1 MKVIFKYT
9 GAALIDLLL
18 IMLLLG
24 ACSKFQKLQ
33 KTGDVPKKLEAAFAY
48 YDKKDYYRSSILL
61 EELLPLIRGT
71 EEAEKV
77 QFYYAYTQYHLR
89 MMETCQYLFKNFYDT
104 YPRSI
109 YAEESYYMHAIALYE
124 DSPKYYLDQ
133 TNSGKAITAFENF
146 MLTYPM
152 SDRKPKCQ
160 ELIERLNAKLERK
173 AFENAKLYSKRLEYK
188 AAIIA
193 LESFIKDQP
202 NSKFKDEAM
211 YLVVLNAY
219 RLASQSAE
227 AKKLERFEQTLNF
240 YQKFVDQF
248 PKSGFI
254 NQAESIYEQATRN
267 LERLKN
273 NKNQSQ
279 SEVKT

>member
-1 MKVIFKYT
+1 MKAILKYSGIF
-9 GAALIDLLL
+9 LLDLLL
-18 IMLLLG
+18 IVLLLSS
-24 ACSKFQKLQ
+24 CSKFQKLQ
-33 KTGDVPKKLEAAFAY
+33 KSADVPKKLEAAFSY

-61 EELLPLIRGT
+61 EELLPLLRGT

-109 YAEESYYMHAIALYE
+109 YSEESYFMHAISLYE

-133 TNSGKAITAFENF
+133 TNSGRAITAFENF
-146 MLTYPM
+146 MLTFPE

-160 ELIERLNAKLERK
+160 DLIEKLNSKLERK
-173 AFENAKLYSKRLEYK
+173 GFENAKLYSKRLEYK

-193 LESFIKDQP
+193 LENFTKDYP
-202 NSKFKDEAM
+202 NSTFKEEAWF
-211 YLVVLNAY
+211 LVVQNAF
-219 RLASQSAE
+219 RLANQSAE
-227 AKKLERFEQTLNF
+227 AKKLERFEQTLKF

-248 PKSGFI
+248 PKSIYFKT
-254 NQAESIYEQATRN
+254 AENFYDQSTRN
-267 LERLKN
+267 VERIKN
-273 NKNQSQ
+273 YKKQVE